1 MNKLISS
8 GENKVSYVQIF
19 GFILIV
25 TGALTIIIA
34 GLFDLSASIIAISFF
49 ITMLGVAFAFPT
61 LLEGNEGLSTMRIV
75 VFMVTNVICLLL
87 IKIGWDKGSLVCI
100 GLDQWWMGIIAFVFG
115 AKATQSYFE
124 SKLAVPP
131 EIPKTGMAAVQFSNA
146 DIAKLAVIQNEQ
158 FLKAK
163 FPNIVSVSDAVRDLN
178 NSESHVIAL
187 YLKDNNTVGIPDRLE
202 VKMPDEIVKTIATEI
217 IKGVSE
223 GRIQFGN
230 GDSIADISNSFS
242 PPKFEGSICC
252 AVKSVNNK
260 DFIGIITSAHIYTHG
275 DYNENNNTVLNS
287 SMQRDVFVND
297 NIVGK
302 WFYKQMLDNQDL
314 IIVKLNDSIP
324 IDHLIKFKNQYHIVT
339 DADIKNEKTKVTVFS
354 RNNKKTEAFI
364 LDYNIGYPF
373 RYSNGSFYKRDIILI
388 GNVPDREKSKPVSEP
403 GDSGSCVFISNTNEM
418 VGILLGANEN
428 FTFVLPI
435 QSTLFPNF
443 EII

>member
-1 MNKLISS
+1 
-8 GENKVSYVQIF
+8 
-19 GFILIV
+19 
-25 TGALTIIIA
+25 
-34 GLFDLSASIIAISFF
+34 
-49 ITMLGVAFAFPT
+49 
-61 LLEGNEGLSTMRIV
+61 
-75 VFMVTNVICLLL
+75 MVTNVICLLL

-217 IKGVSE
+217 IKGVGE